1 MPEII
6 DIKAR
11 SVLDEMKQSLGS
23 IEEDTAKI
31 KSFFEGDIEDRM
43 EGKRADKLKAKEE
56 KEQTKTLKDIAKN
69 VKGKKEKDSGMGW
82 KKLLGLLGAW
92 GAMKMPLTLGHAAES
107 MADEFIK
114 DPKKAAKYAALGGGA
129 GAAGELARR
138 KFFEMKRAKAAK
150 EFRTAQLRNQGMPD
164 AEIKKQLVVD
174 KAETNAHKENAKVN
188 KKRLD
193 NLNKAK

>member
-56 KEQTKTLKDIAKN
+56 A
-69 VKGKKEKDSGMGW
+69 S
-82 KKLLGLLGAW
+82 
-92 GAMKMPLTLGHAAES
+92 
-107 MADEFIK
+107 
-114 DPKKAAKYAALGGGA
+114 
-129 GAAGELARR
+129 
-138 KFFEMKRAKAAK
+138 
-150 EFRTAQLRNQGMPD
+150 
-164 AEIKKQLVVD
+164 
-174 KAETNAHKENAKVN
+174 
-188 KKRLD
+188 
-193 NLNKAK
+193 